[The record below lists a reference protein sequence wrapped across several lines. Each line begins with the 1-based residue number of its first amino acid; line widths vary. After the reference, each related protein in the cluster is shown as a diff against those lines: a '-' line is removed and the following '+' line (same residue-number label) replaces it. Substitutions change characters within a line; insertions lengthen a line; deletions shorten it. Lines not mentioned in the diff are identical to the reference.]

1 MASSYRF
8 LVFLNRS
15 GYACPTKINCRETE
29 MAKVNEDWRVLRHGP
44 IDRLESN
51 LWCVTGTLPGMALK
65 RVMTLV
71 RLGDGRIVIHSA
83 VALDEPAMGEIEA
96 WGHPAVLLVPNAY
109 HRLDAP
115 AYLSRYP
122 QLQVFCPRGSRSKVE
137 DVIKIDGDYDD
148 VIGDASLTIGHL
160 EGVAKGEGVIT
171 VRSDSGSTL
180 VFNDAVFN
188 MPHGRGVP
196 GFIFRHIT
204 GSTGGP
210 KVTRLF
216 RMLGVKDKPA
226 LRAHLERLA
235 ETPDLKR
242 IVVSHHIAITEDPAE
257 VLRRVAATV

>member
-1 MASSYRF
+1 
-8 LVFLNRS
+8 
-15 GYACPTKINCRETE
+15 
-29 MAKVNEDWRVLRHGP
+29 MAKVNEDWRVLRHEP
-44 IDRLESN
+44 IERLEPN
-51 LWCVTGTLPGMALK
+51 LWSVTGTLPGMSLK

-71 RLGDGRIVIHSA
+71 RLADGRIVIHSA
-83 VALDEPAMGEIEA
+83 VALDEPAMGEIES
-96 WGHPAVLLVPNAY
+96 WGRPSVLLVPNAY

-122 QLQVFCPRGSRSKVE
+122 GLEVYCPRGSRSKIE
-137 DVIKIDGDYDD
+137 DVIQVDGDYDD
-148 VIGDASLTIGHL
+148 FAGDESVALDHL
-160 EGVAKGEGVIT
+160 DGVAKGEGVIT

-210 KVTRLF
+210 RVTRLF
-216 RMLGVKDKPA
+216 RMLGVKDRPA
-226 LRAHLERLA
+226 LRAHLERLS
-235 ETPDLKR
+235 ETPDLIR
-242 IVVSHHIAITEDPAE
+242 IVVSHHIAITDNPAE

>member
-1 MASSYRF
+1 
-8 LVFLNRS
+8 
-15 GYACPTKINCRETE
+15 
-29 MAKVNEDWRVLRHGP
+29 MAKVNENWRVLRHGP
-44 IDRLESN
+44 IDRLETN
-51 LWCVTGTLPGMALK
+51 LWTVIGTLPGMSLK

-122 QLQVFCPRGSRSKVE
+122 DLEVFCPRGSRAKVE
-137 DVIKIDGDYDD
+137 DVIKVDGDYDD
-148 VIGDASLTIGHL
+148 FVGDETVTLEHL
-160 EGVAKGEGVIT
+160 DGVGKGEGVIT
-171 VRSDSGSTL
+171 VRSDSGTTL

-188 MPHGRGVP
+188 MPHGRGLP

-210 KVTRLF
+210 RVTRLF
-216 RMLGVKDKPA
+216 RMLGVKKKPA

-242 IVVSHHIAITEDPAE
+242 IVVSHHIAITDVPAE